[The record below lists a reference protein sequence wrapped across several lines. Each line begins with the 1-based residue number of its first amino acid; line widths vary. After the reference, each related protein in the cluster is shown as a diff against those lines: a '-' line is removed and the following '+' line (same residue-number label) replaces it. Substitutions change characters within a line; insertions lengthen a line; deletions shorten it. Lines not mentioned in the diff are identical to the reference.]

1 MSHERLPGT
10 IGGLCGFR
18 PKPRRKRRGSAKPLS
33 AAGPEFDSNVFE
45 RLALEFPL
53 SGEIEQ
59 LFGRKWYSRRDSN
72 LRLLPSEGSTLST
85 ELREREF
92 KIVSFCGRRGYDLD
106 VLDAD
111 RFDGPLTVLWLNA
124 GDQHRRVHTLNDLAE
139 DRVAVVEALFAF
151 QRDKELRIR

>member
-1 MSHERLPGT
+1 MTTLHLFVPRAVPELSYERLPGT
-10 IGGLCGFR
+10 LKF
-18 PKPRRKRRGSAKPLS
+18 
-33 AAGPEFDSNVFE
+33 
-45 RLALEFPL
+45 
-53 SGEIEQ
+53 GEIDQ

-111 RFDGPLTVLWLNA
+111 RFDGPLTLLWLNA
-124 GDQHRRVHTLNDLAE
+124 GDQHRRVHTVDDLAE
-139 DRVAVVEALFAF
+139 DRVAVVETLLTF
-151 QRDKELRIR
+151 